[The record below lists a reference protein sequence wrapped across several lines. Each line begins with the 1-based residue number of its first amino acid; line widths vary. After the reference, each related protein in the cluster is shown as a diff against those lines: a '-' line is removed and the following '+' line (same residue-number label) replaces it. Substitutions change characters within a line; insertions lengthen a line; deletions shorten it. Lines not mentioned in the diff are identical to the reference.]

1 MKKKKYPYFRYTGW
15 LVGTP
20 GRLKYWVNY
29 FEGRG
34 IPVAIMRNKKGSHSL
49 WRMGKEVVEQEYDL
63 VNGKIAMVS
72 EGKGGNEEKILKTYV
87 LVYETLQNQVPACI
101 PAPVPKIEGFTPS
114 EIKKIDSENNVP
126 CLKWLV

>member
-34 IPVAIMRNKKGSHSL
+34 IPVAIMRNKKGRHSL
-49 WRMGKEVVEQEYDL
+49 WRMGKEAVEQKHDL
-63 VNGKIAMVS
+63 VN
-72 EGKGGNEEKILKTYV
+72 GGNEEKILKTYV
-87 LVYETLQNQVPACI
+87 LVYKTLQNQGPACI